1 MRIAAVR
8 TAAGFTL
15 MEIMVVLGL
24 VALLV
29 AVGVGGLSKSVESA
43 KIRGAARDLAAALR
57 YTRGQAL
64 ASGRQQAFELDLEK
78 RSYQAPN
85 KPAVA
90 LPESMSLKFLTA
102 EEELTSSHSG
112 RVRFFPDGSSS
123 GGRIRVLG
131 AAHEWDIEIAWL
143 TGAIR
148 VDENALQP

>member
-1 MRIAAVR
+1 MRIHR
-8 TAAGFTL
+8 RSEAGFTL
-15 MEIMVVLGL
+15 MEVLVTL
-24 VALLV
+24 AVIALLLSI
-29 AVGVGGLSKSVESA
+29 GVVSLGKSVESA
-43 KIRGAARDLAAALR
+43 KIRGASRDLAAALR

-64 ASGRQQAFELDLEK
+64 VSGKQQTFELDIEK

-131 AAHEWDIEIAWL
+131 TAHEWDIEIAWL

-148 VDENALQP
+148 VDENPLQP

>member
-1 MRIAAVR
+1 MRITSIRVA
-8 TAAGFTL
+8 TGFTL
-15 MEIMVVLGL
+15 MEVLVVMGL
-24 VALLV
+24 IALLV
-29 AVGVGGLSKSVESA
+29 AIGVGGLSKSVESA
-43 KIRGAARDLAAALR
+43 KIRGASRDLAAALR

-64 ASGRQQAFELDLEK
+64 VTGQQQTFELDVEK

-85 KPAVA
+85 KAAVA
-90 LPESMSLKFLTA
+90 LPESMTLRFLTA
-102 EEELTSSHSG
+102 DEELTSSHSG

-148 VDENALQP
+148 VDENARQP